1 MASEWV
7 SCACVNETLVNRT
20 IFFFTAFRKN
30 LHQDNIQNTV
40 LWTKLWAWYSG
51 HFSYSISQNITNQG
65 WKEWY
70 QIKDII
76 RSRLTVGVSAVDYW
90 LCAAWS
96 LLIIQF
102 YIDILTI
109 SIRRHKNFLHKTTAV
124 SWHLMVDEINM
135 GKYNFLFKT
144 LDTLLW
150 VREYFSEE
158 LFKNH
163 WCVLCHGICISCQ
176 RKRL

>member
-7 SCACVNETLVNRT
+7 SCACENETLVNRT
-20 IFFFTAFRKN
+20 IVFTAFRKS

-40 LWTKLWAWYSG
+40 LWTKRIAWHF
-51 HFSYSISQNITNQG
+51 HFSYGISQNITNQG

-76 RSRLTVGVSAVDYW
+76 RSRLTVGVSAVDNW

-102 YIDILTI
+102 HIEILTI
-109 SIRRHKNFLHKTTAV
+109 SIRRHKNIFAQDYSRELALDG
-124 SWHLMVDEINM
+124 WWD
-135 GKYNFLFKT
+135 KYGQISF
-144 LDTLLW
+144 
-150 VREYFSEE
+150 FS
-158 LFKNH
+158 F
-163 WCVLCHGICISCQ
+163 
-176 RKRL
+176 